1 MWSLL
6 HFGHNVLPYNNTYPK
21 KYVLLAQ
28 NNRFFVHI
36 LLRGGYSMPPQYNYA
51 KVIGEF
57 MPCSGRVAGFY
68 TTVVGPFLTLYFY
81 YRSRRRF
88 SNQREASREDD
99 ARRNQPFFLITIFT
113 PLDTEPHI
121 SKVMTTAALGPK
133 VYSYY

>member
-36 LLRGGYSMPPQYNYA
+36 LLLRGGYSMPPQYNYA

-68 TTVVGPFLTLYFY
+68 TTVVGPFLTLYSTTTFTT
-81 YRSRRRF
+81 
-88 SNQREASREDD
+88 EAEGASQTKEKPAERMMHEGT
-99 ARRNQPFFLITIFT
+99 NP
-113 PLDTEPHI
+113 
-121 SKVMTTAALGPK
+121 S
-133 VYSYY
+133 S